1 MSEAKRIV
9 FEYKGKQRVGWAL
22 KQGSALWV
30 HVDGRSLKIEQ
41 STGSSSRKSKAT
53 QADPK
58 KILAPMPGKIT
69 SIKIGNGAKITAGQI
84 VVTMEA
90 MKMEYNLKA
99 MIDGTVGE
107 ILCKVGQQVKLGD
120 LLVKIEGTTV

>member
-1 MSEAKRIV
+1 MNQAKRIV
-9 FEYKGKQRVGWAL
+9 FEYKGRQRVGWAL

-30 HVDGRSLKIEQ
+30 HVDGRSLRIDKGPEA
-41 STGSSSRKSKAT
+41 GSRKSKAS

-69 SIKIGNGAKITAGQI
+69 SIKVQAGSTIAAGQV

-99 MIDGTVGE
+99 ATDGKIGE
-107 ILCKVGQQVKLGD
+107 VLCKVGQQVKLGE
-120 LLVKIEGTTV
+120 LLIKIEEKAP